1 MHPHATSLTHRLA
14 IVHSGGNAPPYDDI
28 VDLSRWAIG
37 KSKTVHVDAASG
49 QRHRFRMGR
58 ADANGIAERFLDWCQ
73 ETGIGGR
80 QYWPVIAWEYH
91 LYLDATGHAAV
102 SARQL
107 QRALGKVCK
116 KGLARI
122 KGADVDL
129 MRRMR
134 KMLIANKWAV
144 EGGAGDSA
152 DPQVRWYDLPERI
165 ERSQSIQLR
174 GAA

>member
-1 MHPHATSLTHRLA
+1 MDGT
-14 IVHSGGNAPPYDDI
+14 
-28 VDLSRWAIG
+28 
-37 KSKTVHVDAASG
+37 
-49 QRHRFRMGR
+49 
-58 ADANGIAERFLDWCQ
+58 DANDIAERFLEWCQ
-73 ETGIGGR
+73 EAGVGFR

-91 LYLDATGHAAV
+91 LYLYATGHEAV

-116 KGLARI
+116 KGLTRI
-122 KGADVDL
+122 KGDDVAL

-134 KMLIANKWAV
+134 KLLIANKWAV

-152 DPQVRWYDLPERI
+152 DPQVRWYDLPAVKA
-165 ERSQSIQLR
+165 QSMQLR